1 MYTQNT
7 RTVAT
12 SYYLHNSYTHGDM
25 ARWCHPIQTF
35 YAHNQLIINN
45 TYQTLTYQH
54 QSKETNNI
62 VHTKERQVKPKIQA
76 QDLRSHIELKLEQN
90 PRTSLIG
97 KASTMQREHT
107 WRQTSKVVD
116 MPSMKLNYAIHSH
129 TVSEYDRYK
138 IRNWSKSQH

>member
-1 MYTQNT
+1 MYTQNA

-12 SYYLHNSYTHGDM
+12 SYYLNKLSTHTPTGT
-25 ARWCHPIQTF
+25 WQGEVIPIQTF

-54 QSKETNNI
+54 QSKEINNI
-62 VHTKERQVKPKIQA
+62 VHTKERQAKPKIQA

-107 WRQTSKVVD
+107 WRQTSEVVD
-116 MPSMKLNYAIHSH
+116 MPPMKLNYAMHFH
-129 TVSEYDRYK
+129 TVSEYDE
-138 IRNWSKSQH
+138 